1 MIELWPHCKSLK
13 CHSAFASVPEAS
25 PILSKTRNMGSLK
38 LLSNM
43 PFKQHLSST
52 TGRET
57 FASKVCL
64 RENGGRWLTGC
75 TTGRKRPN
83 NCWGVKVQ
91 KFFSFF
97 SPFPL
102 GKESFQGP
110 EIVRCYFSSAFFEA
124 QGNLKGHRYSSL
136 VTILF
141 QNWGLFRCCAPFR
154 PPGILCFVLH
164 ESHRVYWLRWNCKS
178 FFFFFLFF
186 YSELPPPPFFTRR
199 SFSLAVKCRSTPYD

>member
-1 MIELWPHCKSLK
+1 MYERKLKMAAMHMVELWPHCKSLK
-13 CHSAFASVPEAS
+13 CHSAFVSVPEAS
-25 PILSKTRNMGSLK
+25 PILPKTRNMGSLK

-91 KFFSFF
+91 KIFSFF
-97 SPFPL
+97 SPSLLEKKAFKVQRLSDVIFHLPSL
-102 GKESFQGP
+102 RHKETWK
-110 EIVRCYFSSAFFEA
+110 AT
-124 QGNLKGHRYSSL
+124 
-136 VTILF
+136 VT
-141 QNWGLFRCCAPFR
+141 
-154 PPGILCFVLH
+154 
-164 ESHRVYWLRWNCKS
+164 
-178 FFFFFLFF
+178 
-186 YSELPPPPFFTRR
+186 
-199 SFSLAVKCRSTPYD
+199 AV

>member
-1 MIELWPHCKSLK
+1 
-13 CHSAFASVPEAS
+13 
-25 PILSKTRNMGSLK
+25 
-38 LLSNM
+38 M

-64 RENGGRWLTGC
+64 RENGGRWLTGG

-91 KFFSFF
+91 KIFSLFFFI
-97 SPFPL
+97 PFPL

-141 QNWGLFRCCAPFR
+141 QNWGLFRCCAPSR

-164 ESHRVYWLRWNCKS
+164 ESHRVYRLRWNCKS
-178 FFFFFLFF
+178 FFFFLFF
-186 YSELPPPPFFTRR
+186 FPVSRHLLPSLPDVAYNAAWLSSAAQILVTIFIFFPLMHKWSRVLL
-199 SFSLAVKCRSTPYD
+199 FNL